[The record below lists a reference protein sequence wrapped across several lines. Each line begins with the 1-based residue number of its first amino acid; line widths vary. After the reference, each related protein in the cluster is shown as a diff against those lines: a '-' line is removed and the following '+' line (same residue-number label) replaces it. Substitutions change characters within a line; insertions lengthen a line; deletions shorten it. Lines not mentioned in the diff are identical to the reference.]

1 MHNSTLG
8 DLNKNHTFRNG
19 LKAGLWEPSESLHAA
34 SMKRDQ
40 FVILE
45 KQGPTLLSKTRANID
60 EAGSE
65 QDVHVEQCDGRAA
78 AQLTPQELQRDGV
91 LGARLANLA
100 VRVTAGGAP
109 C

>member
-60 EAGSE
+60 ETGSE

-100 VRVTAGGAP
+100 VRVTTGGAP

>member
-1 MHNSTLG
+1 M
-8 DLNKNHTFRNG
+8 
-19 LKAGLWEPSESLHAA
+19 GLWEPSESLHAA
-34 SMKRDQ
+34 STQRDR

-65 QDVHVEQCDGRAA
+65 QGVRVEQCDGRATA
-78 AQLTPQELQRDGV
+78 RLTPQELQRNRV
-91 LGARLANLA
+91 LAARLADLA
-100 VRVTAGGAP
+100 VRVTAGGAL